1 MPQSRSEQI
10 TANFY
15 EWEERGRG
23 WQVYDAAVELEPIF
37 IPFSPV
43 RFNGSNKVDEG
54 FRPSMFTKATTY
66 IKKAF
71 TVSNS
76 NQSEDFSED
85 ADGLLAY
92 LYTSE
97 APLQSFSISFPKD
110 ARPFKAYDIE
120 KFLTMLS
127 YTNSTVCFEIVAW
140 SDLIRL
146 QFVCRQSD
154 TSHIENQVR
163 AYFPSCI
170 IQNGTTYINN
180 IVDGEKHFS
189 IVDFGLEEEYMRP
202 IASAD
207 KFDTDPL
214 TGLYGVLDHLEG
226 GEQAVIQVLFK
237 GTVNPWAQSIMSS
250 VSDGKGESMFSD
262 APEMPKLAQEKI
274 SAPLFSVSIRV
285 IAQDTSYEGACRT
298 IAKIGRVLTQSSQSI
313 GNKLIPLNNNGY
325 SDQNHLYDVLLR
337 QTHRG
342 GMLLNA
348 KELATFVHYPISVS
362 AKKLETDIRK
372 TKRAP
377 NIAWGY
383 DFCLGSNQHQGFEG
397 IVTLSPEQRLK
408 HMHVIGATGTGKST
422 LLQSCIVQDI
432 LLGNGLAVLDPHGD
446 LIESILPHIP
456 ENRYDDVLLIDPSD
470 AEYPVG
476 FNILSAHS
484 DLEKEI
490 LASDLVAVFKRLS
503 TSFGDQMYSVLANAI
518 LAFVESTEGGT
529 LIDLRRFLIEKPYRE
544 QFLKTVSDPSVVYYW
559 QKEYPLLKS
568 SSIGSILT
576 RLDSFLRPK
585 LIRNM
590 VAQKKS
596 IDFES
601 IMDGKKILLIKL
613 SQGLIGTENSYL
625 LGTFFVSKIY
635 QAAMARQA
643 KSKENRNNF
652 FLYIDEFQNFITSS
666 TSAILSG
673 TRKYGLGC
681 ILAHQDMSQLQKY
694 DTELA
699 NSVVANA
706 GTRICFRVGDLDAK
720 RFAEGFSS
728 FDPQDIQNLGVGQAV
743 ARIERPEYDF
753 TMSTLQLKSVDPSIA
768 LETARKVIDY
778 SRERYG
784 TAKNEIE
791 KSLEYLRD
799 EKQVVQ
805 KEVAEEEMPEIV
817 SGTPGSEPKEEVSI
831 PEIQEPVKAIE
842 ITDSKTKQKLIEK
855 QELTEHRYTQ
865 MYIKKMAEARGY
877 TAKLEQPTKDGG
889 RVDVLLEKNA
899 NRIACEIG
907 VTTTT
912 KWETHNIQKCLDEG
926 YELVVALTNKT
937 RLVSSL
943 QKEIQAQIPPQWH
956 DRIMVAD
963 LPTFLSF
970 LDKENAKDAS
980 VETRIKGYRVKLE
993 YSAIS
998 EQENKSKSETI
1009 TKLIVDSFK
1018 KQNQTPYTDAPF
1030 T

>member
-1 MPQSRSEQI
+1 MPQSRAQQI
-10 TANFY
+10 TENFY
-15 EWEERGRG
+15 AWEERGRG

-37 IPFSPV
+37 VPFFPPP
-43 RFNGSNKVDEG
+43 FGNGEIIDEG
-54 FRPSMFTKATTY
+54 FKPSIFTKTTSFLQKALTTS
-66 IKKAF
+66 KKA
-71 TVSNS
+71 
-76 NQSEDFSED
+76 DAED
-85 ADGLLAY
+85 AEPLVDATHVAY
-92 LYTSE
+92 PFLSNE
-97 APLQSFSISFPKD
+97 PLESFSISFAKD
-110 ARPFKAYDIE
+110 AKPFKASDIE

-140 SDLIRL
+140 NNLIRL
-146 QFVCRQSD
+146 QFVCRKSD
-154 TSHIENQVR
+154 TSHIESQVR

-170 IQNGTTYINN
+170 IQNGTSYINN
-180 IVDGEKHFS
+180 IVEGEKHFS

-274 SAPLFSVSIRV
+274 SSPLFSVGIRV
-285 IAQDTSYEGACRT
+285 IAQDNSYEGACRT
-298 IAKIGRVLTQSSQSI
+298 VAKIGRVLTQSSQSM
-313 GNKLIPLNNNGY
+313 GNKLIPLNNKGY
-325 SDQNHLYDVLLR
+325 SDQDHLYDVLLR

-348 KELATFVHYPISVS
+348 KELATFVHYPVSVS
-362 AKKLETDIRK
+362 AKRLETDIRK

-446 LIESILPHIP
+446 LIEGILPYIP

-470 AEYPVG
+470 AEFPVG

-484 DLEKEI
+484 DIEKEI

-529 LIDLRRFLIEKPYRE
+529 LIDLRRFLIEKSYRE

-590 VAQKKS
+590 VAQKRS

-601 IMDGKKILLIKL
+601 IMDTKKILLIKL

-635 QAAMARQA
+635 QAAMARQT

-652 FLYIDEFQNFITSS
+652 FLYIDEFQNFITPSMSS
-666 TSAILSG
+666 ILSG

-706 GTRICFRVGDLDAK
+706 GTRVCFRVGDLDAK
-720 RFAEGFSS
+720 RFTDGFSS
-728 FDPQDIQNLGVGQAV
+728 FEAQDIQNLGVGQAI
-743 ARIERPEYDF
+743 ARIERPEFDF
-753 TMSTLQLKSVDPSIA
+753 TMSTLTLKQIDQDVSRRT
-768 LETARKVIDY
+768 TAEVIQH
-778 SRERYG
+778 SRAKYG
-784 TAKNEIE
+784 SPKAEVE
-791 KSLEYLRD
+791 KSLEYLR
-799 EKQVVQ
+799 ETK
-805 KEVAEEEMPEIV
+805 
-817 SGTPGSEPKEEVSI
+817 
-831 PEIQEPVKAIE
+831 EPVKSEEVKQVQPLKVEQPTETEIATLENEKVETVEESIPTIQETQKSIE
-842 ITDSKTKQKLIEK
+842 IVESKTKEQLVKK

-877 TAKLEQPTKDGG
+877 TARIEEPIPDGSG
-889 RVDVLLEKNA
+889 RVDVLLERKGK
-899 NRIACEIG
+899 RIACE
-907 VTTTT
+907 VKVSTSV
-912 KWETHNIQKCLDEG
+912 KWEMHNLEKCVAANFEIVIAVVKDAKSKNALSS
-926 YELVVALTNKT
+926 EL
-937 RLVSSL
+937 SMDL
-943 QKEIQAQIPPQWH
+943 QKMVHIMNVNELIAYLDVQIANEGVP
-956 DRIMVAD
+956 
-963 LPTFLSF
+963 
-970 LDKENAKDAS
+970 
-980 VETRIKGYRVKLE
+980 ETRIKGYRVKVK
-993 YSAIS
+993 YSNS
-998 EQENKSKSETI
+998 SETEI
-1009 TKLIVDSFK
+1009 NQAKNSIIQALASKEIK
-1018 KQNQTPYTDAPF
+1018 K
-1030 T
+1030 